1 MQQLDLPGVLQQS
14 GMSLGTPSWIGD
26 RPKPTTDVYRAIGEV
41 SRAMAK
47 YGIAKGDENKAQ
59 GFRFRGIDAVL
70 NALSTPLVDAGLLVL
85 PRIYD
90 RVQTERPTKTG
101 GVQYDVVLT
110 MAFDLVSTKDG
121 SCHTVMMV
129 GEACDSGDKATS
141 KAASMAYKYM
151 AFQTFC
157 IPVEGLD
164 DADRDT
170 PAPSAAK
177 PPVAVVEAETD
188 IPDAVE
194 IFNQVNAATTKT
206 ELAALKVQVSAYSKH
221 PRWLELKAL
230 YTARN
235 DELKKAAA

>member
-1 MQQLDLPGVLQQS
+1 MNQLSLPYGELGSLKPGV
-14 GMSLGTPSWIGD
+14 IGPP
-26 RPKPTTDVYRAIGEV
+26 RLPDVYRAIREV
-41 SRAMAK
+41 SAVMAK
-47 YGIAKGDENKAQ
+47 YGIAKGDYNEGQKFN
-59 GFRFRGIDAVL
+59 FRGIDKVL
-70 NALSTPLVDAGLLVL
+70 NALSQPLVDSGLLIL

-101 GVQYDVVLT
+101 GVQFDVVLT
-110 MAFDLVSTKDG
+110 MAFDLVSTRDG
-121 SCHTVMMV
+121 SMHTVMMC

-164 DADRDT
+164 DADRDN

-177 PPVAVVEAETD
+177 TSTAPATPSL
-188 IPDAVE
+188 DAVPGE
-194 IFNQVNAATTKT
+194 EFLQILTQVQEAATVK
-206 ELAALKVQVSAYSKH
+206 ELAAMKVAVSAFRKH
-221 PRWLELKAL
+221 AQWDELKAL

-235 DELKKAAA
+235 TELKAAA